1 MHIRLAAPSDVPA
14 IVGLIGELARYE
26 QLAHEAA
33 ARDEDIQRALFGE
46 SPHVFCHVAED
57 NDQVVGFA
65 LWFLSFSTFHGA
77 SGLYLE
83 DLYVRENYRS
93 QGVGTAL
100 MKELAQLCLTRGY
113 TRFQWWV
120 LDWNSPSIEFYK
132 SIGALPMDEWT
143 VFRLSG
149 DELRTFAEE
158 VGGLR

>member
-1 MHIRLAAPSDVPA
+1 MLIRLAAPSDVPA
-14 IVGLIGELARYE
+14 IVDLIGELAQYE
-26 QLAHEAA
+26 HLAHEAV
-33 ARDEDIQRALFGE
+33 ARDEDIQHALFGE
-46 SPHVFCHVAED
+46 NPHVSCHVAED
-57 NDQVVGFA
+57 NGDVMGFA

-83 DLYVRENYRS
+83 DLYVRENYRG

-149 DELRTFAEE
+149 DALRTFGEGA
-158 VGGLR
+158 GDLR

>member
-1 MHIRLAAPSDVPA
+1 M
-14 IVGLIGELARYE
+14 
-26 QLAHEAA
+26 
-33 ARDEDIQRALFGE
+33 
-46 SPHVFCHVAED
+46 
-57 NDQVVGFA
+57 
-65 LWFLSFSTFHGA
+65 SFSTFHGA

-83 DLYVRENYRS
+83 DLYVRENYRG

-149 DELRTFAEE
+149 DALRTFGEGA
-158 VGGLR
+158 GDLR